1 MPSKSPSQHRLMAAV
16 AHNPAFA
23 KKVGIPA
30 KVGKEFVRADKN
42 MDEGGNVNAAGN
54 YTKPEMRKRIVS
66 NVKAAAVQGTGAGQW
81 SARKAQLV
89 AKRYKDAGGGYKD

>member
-1 MPSKSPSQHRLMAAV
+1 MAAV

-42 MDEGGNVNAAGN
+42 MDKGGNVNAAGN

-66 NVKAAAVQGTGAGQW
+66 SVKAAAVQGTGAGQW